1 MIKHIEMGLDARG
14 VPVAATKNIWVSVSG
29 DLEYS
34 KSAVQEVF
42 YNLNLKG
49 CQLKEA
55 LAFLDL
61 AQNSIRDLGR
71 GSLAGLATFTA
82 LNLERNVIQA
92 LEADTFYGVN
102 NTLSF
107 FSQTTLEENN
117 YYTYIFD

>member
-29 DLEYS
+29 DLEYA

-49 CQLKEA
+49 WQLKEA
-55 LAFLDL
+55 LAFLAFLDL

-102 NTLSF
+102 DTLSSL
-107 FSQTTLEENN
+107 SQATLEKNN
-117 YYTYIFD
+117 S